1 MPMQYYGPS
10 IKDVDIKLSQQEAL
24 LEYSSLATIEVGKYS
39 LTFYDFLFL
48 EKGTLEYRNRV

>member
-48 EKGTLEYRNRV
+48 EKGTLEYRNRA

>member
-1 MPMQYYGPS
+1 MQYYGPS

-48 EKGTLEYRNRV
+48 EKGTLEYRNRA